1 MAGKHKK
8 GIERYLRFMPR
19 DKNGKP
25 YRIGGY
31 IRTERFGDGRV
42 LGIARGVDRSD
53 CIVASF
59 HQSELK
65 RRKVRHNGW
74 KTWLVRAAD
83 NIALDRE
90 PDGYGQEEGEQHA
103 VTKG

>member
-1 MAGKHKK
+1 MARFYKK
-8 GIERYLRFMPR
+8 GIAKYIRFMPK

-59 HQSELK
+59 HASELK
-65 RRKVRHNGW
+65 RRKIHHNGW
-74 KTWLVRAAD
+74 KTWLVRAD
-83 NIALDRE
+83 ENLALDRAPE
-90 PDGYGQEEGEQHA
+90 GYLAEKGE
-103 VTKG
+103 